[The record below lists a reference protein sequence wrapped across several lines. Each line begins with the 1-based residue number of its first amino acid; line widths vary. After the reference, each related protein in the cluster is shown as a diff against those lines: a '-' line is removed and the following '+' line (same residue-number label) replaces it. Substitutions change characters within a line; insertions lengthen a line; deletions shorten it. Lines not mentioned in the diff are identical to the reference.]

1 MIALVAAWR
10 DKRFV
15 KSAILPNILA
25 GLIVGVVALPLAMAF
40 AIGSGARPENGLY
53 TAIVAGLIVASFG
66 GSPVQIA
73 GPTGAFIVILS
84 GITAKYG
91 FAGLE
96 TATLMAGVI
105 LIVMGVLR
113 LGAIIAFIPA
123 PVIVGF
129 TTGIGVVIW
138 IAEWK
143 DFFGLPAI
151 HEPNVLATLWAL
163 IRSLPHLQLA
173 PTGIAVA
180 SLAILIF
187 APRVRGL
194 SRVPS
199 PLIAL
204 VLATLAEA
212 IFHFPGV
219 ATIGSS
225 FGAIPQHFPHL
236 SLPPFN
242 THIII
247 ELLGP
252 AFTIALLCAI
262 ESLMSAVVA
271 DGMANIKHDSNQE
284 LIGQGLANIVAPLFG
299 GFAATGALARTATSV
314 RNGGTNPI
322 AGITHALV
330 LIVTVIFLAP
340 LAANVPLAV
349 LAAIL
354 FVVAYNMSDIAHF
367 SYMVRRAPRADVAI
381 LFITF
386 LLTVFTTLV
395 IAVNVGI
402 VLATIQFLRR
412 MAGSVDVRTMSET
425 DIRAE
430 LPASIPALPP
440 GVVVYAIEGPVF
452 FAAAHNFIKAL
463 IDTNLSP
470 TTAVIRL
477 RYVPFIDITGLQ
489 SLDEVLRTLEKRHVR
504 VIICEANERVTGK
517 IIRAGIIDRLD
528 PADVTLTFAS
538 AIARTLK
545 SDSTEGETEAE
556 RTIA

>member
-96 TATLMAGVI
+96 TATLMAGII

-143 DFFGLPAI
+143 DFFGLPPI

-173 PTGIAVA
+173 PTGIALA

-187 APRVRGL
+187 APKVRGL

-204 VLATLAEA
+204 VLATLAES

-271 DGMANIKHDSNQE
+271 DGMADIKHDSNQE

-322 AGITHALV
+322 AGITHAVV
-330 LIVTVIFLAP
+330 LILTVIFLAP

-386 LLTVFTTLV
+386 FLTVFTTLV

-412 MAGSVDVRTMSET
+412 MADSVDVRTMSET

-517 IIRAGIIDRLD
+517 IIRAGITDRLD
-528 PADVTLTFAS
+528 PADVTRTFAS
-538 AIARTLK
+538 AIARALK
-545 SDSTEGETEAE
+545 SDSTEGKTEAE

>member
-96 TATLMAGVI
+96 TATLMAGII

-138 IAEWK
+138 ISEWK
-143 DFFGLPAI
+143 DFFGLPPL

-225 FGAIPQHFPHL
+225 FGAIPQQFPHL

-242 THIII
+242 THIIV

-322 AGITHALV
+322 AGITHAVV
-330 LIVTVIFLAP
+330 LILTVIFLAP

-386 LLTVFTTLV
+386 FLTVFTTLV

-412 MAGSVDVRTMSET
+412 MADSVDVRTMSET

-517 IIRAGIIDRLD
+517 IIRAGITDRLD
-528 PADVTLTFAS
+528 PADVTRTFAS

-545 SDSTEGETEAE
+545 SGSTEGKTEAE